1 MNDLDF
7 GTRNKRGDFRPKE
20 AIGLPPFV
28 NSPHTTSTLGW
39 LKGLV
44 WPWNALIIGISVFW
58 WFVVVPDF
66 ETMKTFAFGWIA
78 QLFLAKWVALF
89 LWTGVFEWRLF
100 TQRKQSTRFKYNG
113 KFPADQPSDYFWFK
127 SQNLDNFLR
136 SMFVSVP
143 ICVAFEVVIFW
154 AFANGHAHWIDAA
167 AHPVYL
173 GAIVVLT
180 AVFHEAYFFFA
191 HRAMHWKPW
200 YDWCHKIH
208 HNSVNVSP
216 WTAMSNHPLESALQ
230 FAPAFLYLLVPAT
243 PFLAMHHLNFVAFSA
258 LVGHI
263 GFDKIELGELGEHAA
278 VDSAC
283 YSHYL
288 HHKHFEVNYCDN
300 GSLPWDHW
308 FGSFHDG
315 TAEGDRLMAERYQ
328 QKLAKLNGAT
338 GDGNHKD

>member
-39 LKGLV
+39 VKGLV

-89 LWTGVFEWRLF
+89 LWMGVFEWRLF
-100 TQRKQSTRFKYNG
+100 TQRKQSSRFKYNG

-154 AFANGHAHWIDAA
+154 AFANGHAHWINAA

-263 GFDKIELGELGEHAA
+263 GFEKIELGEHSA
-278 VDSAC
+278 VDSSS